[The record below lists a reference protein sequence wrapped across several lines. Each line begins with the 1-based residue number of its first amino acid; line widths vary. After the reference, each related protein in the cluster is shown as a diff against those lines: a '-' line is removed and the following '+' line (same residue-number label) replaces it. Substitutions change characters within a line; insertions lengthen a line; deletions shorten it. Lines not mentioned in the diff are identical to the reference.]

1 MICQRRSN
9 SNIDCMYI
17 AIITQAGSNA
27 VSFCLFVCCFFV
39 CLLLLFVCLY
49 IAIITQAGSNAVSLP
64 AVADS
69 NSKWAATSYMRVAY
83 PSPKICLVRPLNN
96 KHLHIFWIY
105 SSHRVCLYMYIP
117 FMQYACVISVPLADS
132 NSIWA
137 ATSSM
142 CIAYILNMFCL
153 TLKTFQHHNCYLCYP
168 NFAEPQIWFE
178 MFEWLYLKYLL
189 GAVSTS
195 PLYRTWG
202 FHKRL
207 QTTPTIRISLA
218 STPTIRISLANHSYI
233 RIFVEIWNLKF
244 CHAHSHLPPS
254 FPFQYLRIWQT
265 SSQKKII
272 WGPSSSCCYL
282 PSYQYFLLE

>member
-9 SNIDCMYI
+9 SNIDCM
-17 AIITQAGSNA
+17 
-27 VSFCLFVCCFFV
+27 
-39 CLLLLFVCLY
+39 Y

-69 NSKWAATSYMRVAY
+69 NSKWAATSYMRIAY
-83 PSPKICLVRPLNN
+83 PSPKICLVWPLNN

-178 MFEWLYLKYLL
+178 MFEWLYLKCLL

-218 STPTIRISLANHSYI
+218 STPTSEYLLQTTPISEYL
-233 RIFVEIWNLKF
+233 LKF
-244 CHAHSHLPPS
+244 EMFAMPTPASHPLS
-254 FPFQYLRIWQT
+254 L
-265 SSQKKII
+265 SSI
-272 WGPSSSCCYL
+272 
-282 PSYQYFLLE
+282 